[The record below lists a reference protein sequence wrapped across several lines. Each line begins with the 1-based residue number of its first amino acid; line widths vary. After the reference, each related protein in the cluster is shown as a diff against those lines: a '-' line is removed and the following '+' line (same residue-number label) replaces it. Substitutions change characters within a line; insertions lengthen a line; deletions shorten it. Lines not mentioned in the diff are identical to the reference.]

1 MIRRTEVGNP
11 ESNYEIE
18 CLREHA
24 RREGGPDYIDDRVGG
39 PHISSDCHNHPTQ
52 SVKAAYLQFAP
63 SYLEVEANLDTV
75 EPYATSAEVDLLV
88 LPELFTSGYFFQS
101 LDDLAEVAESIPD
114 GRSTRRIREWASASE
129 TTIVA
134 GLAEREDEHF
144 YNSAVVVSP
153 NGHVHTYRKVH
164 LFYEETTLFAPG
176 DRGFSVVEVSTRS
189 GTEYNLGVMV
199 CFDWYFPEAARSL
212 AMQGAD
218 VIAHPSNL
226 VLPHCPDSMPV
237 RARENHVFTITAN
250 RYGIEKKGEETLTFI
265 GMSEVCD
272 PSGNIL
278 RRADKKGDELGIVEF
293 DPHEARDR
301 ELNAHNDVLADRR
314 PESYVLE
321 EA

>member
-1 MIRRTEVGNP
+1 M
-11 ESNYEIE
+11 
-18 CLREHA
+18 
-24 RREGGPDYIDDRVGG
+24 
-39 PHISSDCHNHPTQ
+39 
-52 SVKAAYLQFAP
+52 KAAYLQFAP

-75 EPYATSAEVDLLV
+75 ESYATSADVDLLV

-101 LDDLAEVAESIPD
+101 PDDLAQVAEPIPE
-114 GRSTRRIREWASASE
+114 GRSTRRMQEWAAASGA
-129 TTIVA
+129 TIVA
-134 GLAEREDEHF
+134 GLAEREGEQF
-144 YNSAVVVSP
+144 YNSAVVVCP
-153 NGHVHTYRKVH
+153 DGRVHTYRKVH

-176 DRGFSVVEVSTRS
+176 DHGFSVYEVSTRS
-189 GTEYNLGVMV
+189 GIEYQLGVMV

-250 RYGIEKKGEETLTFI
+250 RYGTETKGGESLTFI

-278 RRADKKGDELGIVEF
+278 RRAGEDGDELGSVEF

-314 PESYVLE
+314 PDSYVLE
-321 EA
+321 GA